1 MRTIPSPILA
11 VLVALISV
19 TSSLAQEKKEERT
32 IENGSVVKF
41 EYTLSDEKGKLI
53 ESSKDKEPMTY
64 THGEGQIIPGLEK
77 ELTGMKVGA
86 EKHVEV
92 KPEEAYGP
100 FNPKAF
106 QEVPKS
112 NLPAEALKVGAVL
125 VARSPHGENFPV
137 RVHEIKDETVVLD
150 LNHPLAGKTLA
161 FDVKIVS
168 IEAPEKK

>member
-1 MRTIPSPILA
+1 MRTILSPIL
-11 VLVALISV
+11 VILVALISV
-19 TSSLAQEKKEERT
+19 THSFAQEKKEEKT

-106 QEVPKS
+106 QEVPREK
-112 NLPAEALKVGAVL
+112 LPAEALKVGAVL